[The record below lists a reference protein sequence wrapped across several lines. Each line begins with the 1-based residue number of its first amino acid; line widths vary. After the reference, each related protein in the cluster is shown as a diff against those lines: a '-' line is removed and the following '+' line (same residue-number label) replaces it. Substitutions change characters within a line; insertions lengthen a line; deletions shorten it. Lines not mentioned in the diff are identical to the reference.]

1 MKKIGFA
8 LFFVSCLAVS
18 SAMYYYLYTQF
29 KVAHEHPE
37 GQKVTDENLDN
48 CDCFFYVLSGRDN
61 YLLQYP

>member
-1 MKKIGFA
+1 
-8 LFFVSCLAVS
+8 
-18 SAMYYYLYTQF
+18 MYYYLYTQF

>member
-8 LFFVSCLAVS
+8 LFFVSCIAVS

-37 GQKVTDENLDN
+37 GQKVTDESLDN
-48 CDCFFYVLSGRDN
+48 CDRLFYVLSGRID
-61 YLLQYP
+61 YVLQYS